1 VILFCPKR
9 GLCAVPAR
17 ILESLLAMNS
27 QPTASIIV
35 ATYNRA
41 HVLRYSIASV
51 VQSDF
56 TDWELIIVGDGCTDD
71 TQGTVRAF
79 ADPRIRF
86 VNLPRNSGAQSEPNN
101 AGLAMARGR
110 YIFFLN
116 HDDMYFSD
124 HLTQSVAFMER
135 EGADIAWS
143 PVFLLHKS
151 GLETGPP
158 DPGHDIV
165 LLDGAVA
172 DGRFD
177 PRTFIIASSWVA
189 EREACLSVGP
199 WLAPRRTRLS
209 PSQEWLFRAY
219 RQKRRMA
226 YHRHVSVLCIHAG
239 TRRHSYL
246 IRQSPDH
253 ERAWTWI
260 ASGNQTRDALLQ
272 CVALEQAG
280 RLQIQNSQL
289 QRFRARGLLRH
300 TKAFAVDFL
309 RRVGVHPVAA
319 ERLLNGEGKGDWIAG
334 VRRFTG
340 EAPTIELGETLFIG
354 SQAAEPFLGRG
365 WHEAEGTGR
374 WSAASQAEILFSVAA
389 EGAEDLVLEL
399 SGRPL
404 RLPDRVTFALNGSP
418 VSSQILDKPET
429 LVRLPI
435 RGIGSFWMTITVRAP
450 TSPHAMANSPDMRTL
465 GFWISWL
472 RIVPNNREDAARS
485 QPEPGD

>member
-1 VILFCPKR
+1 
-9 GLCAVPAR
+9 
-17 ILESLLAMNS
+17 MNS
-27 QPTASIIV
+27 EPAASIIM

-41 HVLRYSIASV
+41 YVLRYAIASV
-51 VQSDF
+51 LQSDF
-56 TDWELIIVGDGCTDD
+56 ADWELIVVGDGCTDD
-71 TQGTVRAF
+71 TAATVAAF

-101 AGLAMARGR
+101 AGLALARGR
-110 YIFFLN
+110 YVFFLN

-124 HLTQSVAFMER
+124 HLTQSLAFMESER
-135 EGADIAWS
+135 ADMAWS
-143 PVFLLHKS
+143 PVFLLQKS

-158 DPGHDIV
+158 RAGHDSV
-165 LLDGAVA
+165 LLDGAVP

-189 EREACLSVGP
+189 ERKACLAVGP
-199 WLAPRRTRLS
+199 WLTPQETRVS
-209 PSQEWLFRAY
+209 PSQEWLFRAH
-219 RQKRRMA
+219 RQGRRMA

-239 TRRHSYL
+239 TRRHSYV
-246 IRQSPDH
+246 IRRSPEH

-260 ASGNQTRDALLQ
+260 EAGNPARAALLG

-280 RLQIQNSQL
+280 RLQTQASQL
-289 QRFRARGLLRH
+289 RRLRAEGPLGRTRAR
-300 TKAFAVDFL
+300 AVEVL
-309 RRVGVHPVAA
+309 RRLGVHPVAT
-319 ERLLNGEGKGDWIAG
+319 ERLLKGEHKGNWIAG

-340 EAPTIELGETLFIG
+340 EAPALRRDETLVLG

-374 WSAASQAEILFSVAA
+374 WSAASEAEILFSVAA
-389 EGAEDLVLEL
+389 DGAEDLVLEL

-404 RLPDRVTFALNGSP
+404 RLPDRVAFALNGSP
-418 VSSQILDKPET
+418 LPSRIFDQAET

-435 RGIGSFWMTITVRAP
+435 RGSGSFWLTITVQAP
-450 TSPHAMANSPDMRTL
+450 TSPSALGDSTDARTL

-472 RIVPNNREDAARS
+472 RVVENDRGDGAPVR
-485 QPEPGD
+485 PEAG

>member
-1 VILFCPKR
+1 MSS
-9 GLCAVPAR
+9 
-17 ILESLLAMNS
+17 E
-27 QPTASIIV
+27 PTASIII

-41 HVLRYSIASV
+41 FVLRYSIASV
-51 VQSDF
+51 LQSDF
-56 TDWELIIVGDGCTDD
+56 ADWELIIVGDGCTDD
-71 TQGTVRAF
+71 TEETVRAF

-86 VNLPRNSGAQSEPNN
+86 VNLPCNSGAQSEPNN
-101 AGLAMARGR
+101 AGLALARGR

-124 HLTQSVAFMER
+124 HLTRSVAFMESER
-135 EGADIAWS
+135 VDIAWS
-143 PVFLLHKS
+143 PVFLLRKS
-151 GLETGPP
+151 GVETGPP
-158 DPGHDIV
+158 DPDHDIV
-165 LLDGAVA
+165 LLDGAAA

-189 EREACLSVGP
+189 ERKACLSVGS
-199 WLAPRRTRLS
+199 WLAPRQTRLS

-219 RQKRRMA
+219 RQKRRIA

-260 ASGNQTRDALLQ
+260 AAGNQMRDALFQ

-280 RLQIQNSQL
+280 RLQIQNNQL
-289 QRFRARGLLRH
+289 QRFRAPSPL
-300 TKAFAVDFL
+300 TYSKALAVGFL
-309 RRVGVHPVAA
+309 RRLGVHPVAA
-319 ERLLNGEGKGDWIAG
+319 ERLLDGEGKGDWIAR

-340 EAPTIELGETLFIG
+340 EAPTIVRGETLFIG
-354 SQAAEPFLGRG
+354 SRAAEPFLGRG

-374 WSAASQAEILFSVAA
+374 WSAASQAELLFNVAA
-389 EGAEDLVLEL
+389 EGAEDLILEL
-399 SGRPL
+399 SGGPF

-418 VSSQILDKPET
+418 VLSQVFDKPET
-429 LVRLPI
+429 LIRLPI
-435 RGIGSFWMTITVRAP
+435 HGIGSFWMTITVLAP
-450 TSPHAMANSPDMRTL
+450 TSPRAMGNSPDMRTL

-472 RIVPNNREDAARS
+472 RIVPNNREDAS
-485 QPEPGD
+485 CSHPEPGD